1 MDKIEKIEEQI
12 SGLRERLKNHELY
25 YHLSEVRDI
34 KIFMEKHVYAVWDF
48 MSLLKALQQQLTCVS
63 VPWKPSSNAKT
74 ARFIN
79 EIVLGEESDLN
90 GKGLPKSHFEMYI
103 DAMDEVGASSRKVQE
118 LVNSVNSMQE
128 ITECLNNSC
137 LKKAEREFLEF
148 TFKIIETKET
158 HKIAAAFTFGR
169 EDLIP
174 DMFIA
179 IIEKSN
185 NNQENK
191 FPQLTYY
198 LNRHIELDGDEHGP
212 LSLEMI
218 AELCGNNENKW
229 NDVLEVSIE
238 ALEKRISLWDEIANE
253 IKLRQ
258 KTYNIA

>member
-103 DAMDEVGASSRKVQE
+103 DAMDEVGASSKKVQV

-137 LKKAEREFLEF
+137 LKKTKSFLF
-148 TFKIIETKET
+148 
-158 HKIAAAFTFGR
+158 
-169 EDLIP
+169 
-174 DMFIA
+174 
-179 IIEKSN
+179 
-185 NNQENK
+185 
-191 FPQLTYY
+191 
-198 LNRHIELDGDEHGP
+198 
-212 LSLEMI
+212 
-218 AELCGNNENKW
+218 
-229 NDVLEVSIE
+229 
-238 ALEKRISLWDEIANE
+238 
-253 IKLRQ
+253 
-258 KTYNIA
+258 